1 MIAVL
6 AALLIAAGVLAA
18 AFGYASREA
27 SKRVALSRLLD
38 LERAD
43 PTQSPQAMVQLMEKA
58 GALTDRIMK
67 GSITT
72 TKLQLALTSAGIK
85 VRPGEFGVVA
95 ASAGLVAGLLVTL
108 GLHSLLLGVAA
119 LVIIPLLAYAW
130 ALRKGRKRRIA
141 LENQLPTV
149 LQILA
154 GSLDSGASLL
164 HAIEIVAQEGDA
176 PLAEEFARVVAET
189 QVGRPML
196 DSMQAMSDRCGSQ
209 DLDWTIEA
217 IRIQY
222 ASGGSL
228 SDTFRTLAEF
238 MRARVEVRAEV
249 RALSAEARLSGKILT
264 GLPLLIG
271 TYLLVF
277 RRDYVAP
284 LYQTTLGQYLLG
296 AAALGMII
304 GSWWMYRI
312 VKKVEV

>member
-6 AALLIAAGVLAA
+6 AALLIAGGVLAA

-43 PTQSPQAMVQLMEKA
+43 PTQSPQAMVQLMERA

-67 GSITT
+67 GSVTT
-72 TKLQLALTSAGIK
+72 TKLQMALTSAGIK

-95 ASAGLVAGLLVTL
+95 ASAGIVGGLITL
-108 GLHSLLLGVAA
+108 LAFHNSLIA
-119 LVIIPLLAYAW
+119 LAVLIVIPIAAYAW
-130 ALRKGRKRRIA
+130 ALRRGRTRRIA

-196 DSMQAMSDRCGSQ
+196 DSLQAMSDRCGSQ

-264 GLPLLIG
+264 GLPFFIG
-271 TYLLVF
+271 AYLLVF

-284 LYQTTLGQYLLG
+284 LYQTRSGLYMLAF
-296 AAALGMII
+296 AAVGMVV

>member
-1 MIAVL
+1 MIAFF
-6 AALLIAAGVLAA
+6 AAVLIAAGVMAA
-18 AFGYASREA
+18 AFGIASREA

-72 TKLQLALTSAGIK
+72 TKLQQALTSAGIR
-85 VRPGEFGVVA
+85 VRPGEFGAVAAGAGVVA
-95 ASAGLVAGLLVTL
+95 
-108 GLHSLLLGVAA
+108 SLLTILLFHNILIGVAVLIA
-119 LVIIPLLAYAW
+119 IPIVAYAW
-130 ALRKGRKRRIA
+130 ALRKGRTRRID
-141 LENQLPTV
+141 LENQLPTI

-164 HAIEIVAQEGDA
+164 HAMEIITQEGDP

-196 DSMQAMSDRCGSQ
+196 DSLRSMADRCGSQ
-209 DLDWTIEA
+209 DLDWTVEA

-222 ASGGSL
+222 TSGGSL
-228 SDTFRTLAEF
+228 SDTFRTLADF

-264 GLPLLIG
+264 GLPIIIG
-271 TYLLVF
+271 AYLLVF

-284 LYQTTLGQYLLG
+284 LYQTTMGLTMLGI
-296 AAALGMII
+296 AAVGMIV
-304 GSWWMYRI
+304 GSYWMYRI